1 MLYKTDY
8 KMSFSFEFLVFS
20 LVSLVRN
27 LGDNDFKHLIQEFN
41 SDVLDLVKQK
51 GFYSYEHMCD
61 FEKFNE
67 TLTSKKQKQVL

>member
-8 KMSFSFEFLVFS
+8 KMSFSFEFLIFS
-20 LVSLVRN
+20 LVSLVKN
-27 LGDNDFKHLIQEFN
+27 LGDHDFKHLIQEFN

-51 GFYSYEHMCD
+51 GFYSHEHMYD

>member
-1 MLYKTDY
+1 
-8 KMSFSFEFLVFS
+8 MSFSCEFLIFS

-61 FEKFNE
+61 FFNEKFNE